1 MFYAHESKPP
11 AELRGIPGDSAIRI
25 FDQSVCELIKRHNSL
40 QHVKRSHQQTLATLE
55 MQLAQMEGEAEA
67 INSTPAGDSDA
78 AKSVRQLENRLDK
91 AVIKCNEAKHI
102 KKTYETILQKLQE
115 VQCVCVC
122 VVREKDGRDM
132 ERGKESIEKKRK
144 RKGDCRA

>member
-1 MFYAHESKPP
+1 MGTYSLSPQADDDVIAEVFHAHSSKPP

-40 QHVKRSHQQTLATLE
+40 QHVKRNHQQTLASLE
-55 MQLAQMEGEAEA
+55 MQLAQMESEAET
-67 INSTPAGDSDA
+67 INSTPTGDSEA
-78 AKSVRQLENRLDK
+78 AKNVRQLENRLDK

-115 VQCVCVC
+115 VSKFVYSTKHV
-122 VVREKDGRDM
+122 
-132 ERGKESIEKKRK
+132 
-144 RKGDCRA
+144 